1 MLASRLVVAAAASGW
16 LGAGTADAQAPKL
29 PDALTAGAPTSPP
42 TPASITDTLNQ
53 AKAAFDRGDY
63 LAAFGWYR
71 GILLKDDGNGPALL
85 GLADTLAA
93 NGRFFDAEQQYRRY
107 VEGPGQNDPRGYFG
121 LGRVQA
127 RLKTPNLAARNF
139 RQALELDPGN
149 ALVMINLAMA
159 RRAVHKDDE
168 ALDWV
173 RKALVIRPNDHTAL
187 HALALVQR
195 QRDQLPEAIAAIRQ
209 AIDMVS
215 RLHLADP
222 GAVGHLLRLQAYHRV
237 LLEALQTRVRR
248 KPDDV
253 EAWRDLSVVRRQTAD
268 GDRLVRYHEAL
279 RDITRAAAMAP
290 KDVSIL
296 EPLAGLQIELRLNDV
311 AAETC
316 RRIIEIDA
324 DHAAAKQWLEQ
335 LESNPL
341 SPSP

>member
-1 MLASRLVVAAAASGW
+1 
-16 LGAGTADAQAPKL
+16 
-29 PDALTAGAPTSPP
+29 
-42 TPASITDTLNQ
+42 
-53 AKAAFDRGDY
+53 
-63 LAAFGWYR
+63 
-71 GILLKDDGNGPALL
+71 
-85 GLADTLAA
+85 
-93 NGRFFDAEQQYRRY
+93 
-107 VEGPGQNDPRGYFG
+107 
-121 LGRVQA
+121 
-127 RLKTPNLAARNF
+127 
-139 RQALELDPGN
+139 
-149 ALVMINLAMA
+149 
-159 RRAVHKDDE
+159 
-168 ALDWV
+168 
-173 RKALVIRPNDHTAL
+173 
-187 HALALVQR
+187 
-195 QRDQLPEAIAAIRQ
+195 
-209 AIDMVS
+209 MVS